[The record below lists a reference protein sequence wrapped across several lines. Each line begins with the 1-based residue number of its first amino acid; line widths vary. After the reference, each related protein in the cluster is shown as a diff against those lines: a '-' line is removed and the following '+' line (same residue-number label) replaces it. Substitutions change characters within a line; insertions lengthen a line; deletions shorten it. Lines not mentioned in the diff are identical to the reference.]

1 MCLRAPAN
9 YLFAQK
15 GNAMRRLLTKFVC
28 FSGLLLVL
36 GLSGAAYADS
46 IPAGT
51 YNLNNV
57 TVKDLANQSFTLTG
71 DVTIGS
77 NGLVTAA
84 DIMLNDA
91 AIGSPVFN
99 VVTTATGPGGYAP
112 VADYADITGSAGQV
126 VLYYTTSLDP
136 SGNIDLCI
144 LNNSCNGYQGSYLKL
159 NGPSLFGY
167 NQDFLH
173 SGTLKDPPSAV
184 PEPASLAL
192 LGTGILGL
200 AGMARRRF
208 VNA

>member
-1 MCLRAPAN
+1 
-9 YLFAQK
+9 
-15 GNAMRRLLTKFVC
+15 MRRLLTQFVC
-28 FSGLLLVL
+28 LSAL

-46 IPAGT
+46 IPAGI

-57 TVKDLANQSFTLTG
+57 TVQDSAHQSFTLTG
-71 DVTIGS
+71 KLTIGS

-112 VADYADITGSAGQV
+112 VADYADITGSTGQV

-144 LNNSCNGYQGSYLKL
+144 LKSSCNDYQGSYLKL
-159 NGPSLFGY
+159 NGASSFGY
-167 NQDFLH
+167 NQAFLN

-200 AGMARRRF
+200 AGIARRKF